1 MATHQPCLAVL
12 EQHVTVHQLH
22 LVGTQAFY
30 FPASQDQT
38 GLELVF
44 DEVIVTRL
52 FILRDGPCGMF
63 LELSHRRRIIGT
75 RRVVGYGEPACLSTL
90 IESRTMRDLF
100 CVLDVSTMSTD
111 KVSVHGSWASRWVFI
126 LAATGSAVGLGSIW
140 KFPYM
145 VGVYGGGAFVLVF
158 LACIALIGIPVM
170 IAETLI
176 GRRSRQSPANALKVL
191 AREAGRSTQWSW
203 GAFAGMIT
211 ALLILSFYSVVGG
224 WSLEYILDVGKG
236 DFQGLSPDNV
246 GAFFGAMIADP
257 WRLVGWHT
265 LFMLLSA
272 MTIDK
277 GVNAG
282 LERSLRILM
291 PLLFILMVVL
301 LGYSL
306 TTGHFM
312 QCVHFMFD
320 FSPEKLLDGLLPAM
334 GHAFFSLS
342 VGVGSIMIYG
352 AYMTREASISATV
365 VGVALIDTFVS
376 LLAGLALFPIVFAAG
391 LNPGEGPGLMFVTL
405 PVAFGNVAFGQLMG
419 VVFFV
424 LVAVAAWS
432 SAISLLEPMVA
443 YLVERTRVRRGW
455 VTFGLSFICWFVGLG
470 TVFSFNI
477 WQQAKFFVSDGG
489 AFHLYQWGAA
499 GGLDFFGVIDFFTS
513 RIMLPLGGLCFVVFA
528 GWVMGREAV
537 RDELSI
543 RSPVLFALTFF
554 LMRYVAPLGILIV
567 FAAQLWK

>member
-1 MATHQPCLAVL
+1 
-12 EQHVTVHQLH
+12 
-22 LVGTQAFY
+22 
-30 FPASQDQT
+30 
-38 GLELVF
+38 
-44 DEVIVTRL
+44 
-52 FILRDGPCGMF
+52 
-63 LELSHRRRIIGT
+63 
-75 RRVVGYGEPACLSTL
+75 
-90 IESRTMRDLF
+90 
-100 CVLDVSTMSTD
+100 MSTD

-126 LAATGSAVGLGSIW
+126 FAATGSAVGLGSIW

-158 LACIALIGIPVM
+158 LACIALIGVPVM
-170 IAETLI
+170 LAETLI
-176 GRRSRQSPANALKVL
+176 GRRARLSPANALKVL
-191 AREAGRSTQWSW
+191 AVEAGHSGRWSW

-224 WSLEYILDVGKG
+224 WSLDYIINMGKG
-236 DFQGLSPDNV
+236 DFQGATADQV
-246 GAFFGAMIADP
+246 GQYFGDVISNP
-257 WRLVGWHT
+257 WRLTFWHT
-265 LFMLLSA
+265 GFMLLSA
-272 MTIDK
+272 YVIAK
-277 GVNAG
+277 GVVAG
-282 LERSLRILM
+282 LERSLRIMM
-291 PLLFILMVVL
+291 PLLFVLLLVL
-301 LGYSL
+301 LGYSM

-312 QCVHFMFD
+312 QGVHFMFD
-320 FSPEKLLDGLLPAM
+320 FNPDRVLDGLLAAM

-352 AYMTREASISATV
+352 AYMPKNASISGTV

-376 LLAGLALFPIVFAAG
+376 LLAGLALFPIVFASG

-405 PVAFGNVAFGQLMG
+405 PFAFGNVAFGQLMG

-443 YLVERTRVRRGW
+443 YLVERTRVRRLW
-455 VTFGLSFICWFVGLG
+455 VTFWLAFICWFVGLG

-477 WQQAKFFVSDGG
+477 WKQAKFFVNEDSG
-489 AFHLYQWGAA
+489 FHLYQWGAA
-499 GGLDFFGVIDFFTS
+499 SGLDFFGVVDFFTS

-528 GWVMGREAV
+528 GWIMGRGAV
-537 RDELSI
+537 RDELSM
-543 RSPVLFALTFF
+543 RSPVMFALTLF

>member
-1 MATHQPCLAVL
+1 
-12 EQHVTVHQLH
+12 
-22 LVGTQAFY
+22 
-30 FPASQDQT
+30 
-38 GLELVF
+38 
-44 DEVIVTRL
+44 
-52 FILRDGPCGMF
+52 
-63 LELSHRRRIIGT
+63 
-75 RRVVGYGEPACLSTL
+75 
-90 IESRTMRDLF
+90 
-100 CVLDVSTMSTD
+100 MSTD

-158 LACIALIGIPVM
+158 LACIALIGVPVM
-170 IAETLI
+170 LAETLI
-176 GRRSRQSPANALKVL
+176 GRRARLSPANALKVL
-191 AREAGRSTQWSW
+191 AVEAGHSARWSW
-203 GAFAGMIT
+203 WAFAGMIT

-224 WSLEYILDVGKG
+224 WSLDYILNMGKG
-236 DFQGLSPDNV
+236 DFQGATADQV
-246 GAFFGAMIADP
+246 GAYFGHVIADP
-257 WRLVGWHT
+257 WRLTFWHT
-265 LFMLLSA
+265 AFMVLSA
-272 MTIDK
+272 FVIAK
-277 GVNAG
+277 GVVAG
-282 LERSLRILM
+282 LERSLRIMM
-291 PLLFILMVVL
+291 PILFVLLLVL
-301 LGYSL
+301 LGYSM

-312 QCVHFMFD
+312 EGVHFMFD
-320 FSPEKLLDGLLPAM
+320 FNPDRVMDGLLAAM

-352 AYMTREASISATV
+352 AYMPKNASISGTV

-376 LLAGLALFPIVFAAG
+376 LLAGLALFPIVFASG

-405 PVAFGNVAFGQLMG
+405 PFAFGNVAFGQLMG

-443 YLVERTRVRRGW
+443 YLVERTKIRRFW
-455 VTFGLSFICWFVGLG
+455 VTFWLAFSCWFVGLG

-477 WQQAKFFVSDGG
+477 WKQAKFFVNEESG
-489 AFHLYQWGAA
+489 FHLYQWGAEQ
-499 GGLDFFGVIDFFTS
+499 GLDFFGVVDFLTS

-528 GWVMGREAV
+528 GWIMGRGAV
-537 RDELSI
+537 RDELSM
-543 RSPVLFALTFF
+543 RSPVLFALTLF